1 MRGYLS
7 IVLHA
12 HLPFVRHPE
21 HEQFL
26 EEDWFYEAIS
36 ETYLPLLAV
45 FHRLA
50 RDRVP
55 FRLTLTLSPTLIS
68 MLRDELLMTRYAAR
82 LDQTCELA
90 EKEVLRTV
98 KDATFH
104 PVAQFYR
111 DHFATLRRAFHEDYR
126 RDLVGAFASLGQA
139 GYLEII
145 TCSATHAFLP
155 LLRDQPQSVRAQVA
169 VGVGH
174 YLRTFG
180 RRPTGIW
187 LPECGYFPGL
197 EQTLAEEG
205 IRFFFVDAHGL
216 MHGNPQPVYG
226 VYAPVYTEAGV
237 AAFGRDPE
245 SSQQVWSAELGYPSD
260 PEYREFY
267 RDIGWDL
274 EYSYVRPYIQTTGER
289 KNTGLKYFRIT
300 GPTDRKEPYQP
311 ARAKRKAMAHASDFV
326 ATRKRQLEALSQKME
341 NRPPIATAPYDA
353 ELFGHWWFE
362 GPDFLEAVLRQSTEG
377 SVSFVTPPEF
387 LRENPE
393 QQISTPA
400 MSSWGEEG
408 YAGTWLDESNDWI
421 YRHLHRCGEQM
432 VALAEAFP
440 TPTALERRALNQ
452 TAREVL
458 LAQSS
463 DWAFIM
469 KTGTM
474 VDYANRRIQRH
485 LSAFQALRKGLLS
498 HAIDE
503 KLLERLE
510 SSSKIFP
517 ALDYRVYV
525 GRAKARFAE
534 SVAPGYLEQKQVE
547 IGEREDLTDENR

>member
-1 MRGYLS
+1 MKGHFS

-26 EEDWFYEAIS
+26 EEDWLYEAIS
-36 ETYLPLLAV
+36 ETYLPLLAA

-50 RDRVP
+50 ADGVR
-55 FRLTLTLSPTLIS
+55 FRLTLTLSPTLVS
-68 MLRDELLMTRYAAR
+68 MLGDELLMARYAKR

-90 EKEVLRTV
+90 EKEVLRTA

-104 PVAQFYR
+104 PLAQFYR
-111 DHFATLRRAFHEDYR
+111 ERFAELRRAFHRDYR

-145 TCSATHAFLP
+145 TCCATHAFLP

-169 VGVGH
+169 VGADH
-174 YLRTFG
+174 YFRTFG
-180 RRPTGIW
+180 RQPTGIW
-187 LPECGYFPGL
+187 LPECGYFPGV
-197 EQTLAEEG
+197 EQTLAERG

-216 MHGNPQPVYG
+216 IDGNPQPVYG

-237 AAFGRDPE
+237 AAFGRDPD
-245 SSQQVWSAELGYPSD
+245 SSQQVWSAVHGYPSD
-260 PEYREFY
+260 PDYREFY

-274 EYSYVRPYIQTTGER
+274 EYAFVRPYIQTTGER

-300 GPTDRKEPYQP
+300 GQTDHKEPYRP
-311 ARAKRKAMAHASDFV
+311 DRAKQKAVAHAADFV
-326 ATRKRQLEALSQKME
+326 ATRSRQLEGLSQKME
-341 NRPPIATAPYDA
+341 NRPPIVSAPYDA

-362 GPDFLEAVLRQSTEG
+362 GPDFLEAVLRRSAAEG
-377 SVSFVTPPEF
+377 SVRLSTPPEF

-400 MSSWGEEG
+400 MSSWGEQG
-408 YAGTWLDESNDWI
+408 YAGTWLNESNDWI
-421 YRHLHRCGEQM
+421 YRDLFRCGEQM
-432 VALAEAFP
+432 VALAVEFP
-440 TPTALERRALNQ
+440 TPTTLERRALNQ
-452 TAREVL
+452 AARELL

-463 DWAFIM
+463 DWAFII

-474 VDYANRRIQRH
+474 VDYANRRIQH
-485 LSAFQALRKGLLS
+485 HVQAFQTLRSGLRAR
-498 HAIDE
+498 AIDGHF
-503 KLLERLE
+503 LERLE
-510 SSSKIFP
+510 ASNNIFP
-517 ALDYRVYV
+517 EIDYRVYLDT
-525 GRAKARFAE
+525 AKAGSAVSVRPATPRAE
-534 SVAPGYLEQKQVE
+534 
-547 IGEREDLTDENR
+547 TT